1 MADEVTESSI
11 DVLPVKVNLSG
22 SGSYAVEHKK
32 ITYDSKVYPPCT
44 NKIEDLGIIKKRKFS
59 IQCDGQG
66 HMKIE
71 QLMTPFEKIEKLG
84 KLLDKGLLS
93 QDEFDIK
100 KKEILKN
107 EI

>member
-1 MADEVTESSI
+1 MADEVPESPI
-11 DVLPVKVNLSG
+11 DILPVKASLTG

-32 ITYDSKVYPPCT
+32 ITFDSKVYPPCT
-44 NKIEDLGIIKKRKFS
+44 NKIEDLGRIKKRKFS

-84 KLLDKGLLS
+84 RLLDKGLIS
-93 QDEFDIK
+93 QDEFDEK
-100 KKEILKN
+100 KKEMLEGI
-107 EI
+107 

>member
-1 MADEVTESSI
+1 M
-11 DVLPVKVNLSG
+11 
-22 SGSYAVEHKK
+22 
-32 ITYDSKVYPPCT
+32 
-44 NKIEDLGIIKKRKFS
+44 GIIKKRKFS